1 MEAAVESQG
10 CKLGEQAGMGIL
22 EWREGVEGYRLE
34 DWGWR
39 LEELV
44 LEREDRD
51 LKLEVVIGKLEVV
64 LLVDLVLQAS
74 IVEEQ
79 VLVQIS
85 Q

>member
-1 MEAAVESQG
+1 M
-10 CKLGEQAGMGIL
+10 
-22 EWREGVEGYRLE
+22 
-34 DWGWR
+34 
-39 LEELV
+39 EELV

-79 VLVQIS
+79 VLVLYMADAFPICFFINKCLTIRLGTLQ
-85 Q
+85 